1 MTSESYTIKKLFYG
15 GQDVV
20 AAPRISLVT
29 LAVASLPFCVLL
41 ASENSFTFQ
50 TAIPPIALMGLAF
63 LLTPATHNYSK
74 HAAVVMLGIIG
85 VIGISNR
92 ITAMTYGYILNYFL
106 TKDLGLSGDSSVTTH
121 GTITDFLV
129 DFGVVGLGLFFYKIF
144 YSVQKLIR
152 SKRYFL
158 AAVLPWIFICL
169 IIIRAERTVA
179 LWLYLI
185 LFVVLGNYFVSHP
198 DKSLYTVFSDEEV

>member
-1 MTSESYTIKKLFYG
+1 M
-15 GQDVV
+15 
-20 AAPRISLVT
+20 
-29 LAVASLPFCVLL
+29 
-41 ASENSFTFQ
+41 
-50 TAIPPIALMGLAF
+50 
-63 LLTPATHNYSK
+63 PATHNYSK

-85 VIGISNR
+85 VIGIFNR

-106 TKDLGLSGDSSVTTH
+106 TKDLGLSGDSSVTMH

-129 DFGVVGLGLFFYKIF
+129 DFGVVGLGLFFYIFF

-185 LFVVLGNYFVSHP
+185 LFVVLGIYFVSHP